1 MTKRNVLLV
10 SLLLVFGLGVMAPAA
25 LAQAPTEGYG
35 TVINVAPSLYT
46 LRPNSIGDAVGPV
59 FLNFSSGYGTIAGG
73 EVFNITYSQP
83 IVGASGISKLAGATA
98 AAEFCDDTHAT
109 GLVGTFCSAM
119 TFSASGNTLTLTNG
133 TAPIPGWTT
142 GYITIWGVRVS
153 TVGVVPGSFVTAT
166 VGAALNQSYP
176 ISFSTQGATVATPV
190 NVGLVANTSIGG
202 TVSATSTPTSILTCI
217 GTGGSETSFTVSV
230 TEQWAGA
237 WTALSD
243 ELVLAPYAP
252 TGTNLVTNGSIISIT
267 LSGIPLGVT
276 VTPLAPAN
284 DPGAGS
290 QVWGT
295 FTPTSYT
302 GAMANDT
309 VTFEFPLTSTR
320 RQEVEGADFVFDVV
334 TSGPI
339 ASNNPPLTASVT
351 LNPMTPTSKVEYPAF
366 TYPNGSLAEEPNYPL
381 AGVTFIGCQT
391 YLLYPYVTNYIGGSG
406 AGAIGNWDT
415 ALEVANTTSDPFGPG
430 DPSLYLFEGGATPQ
444 DGSCTFYVYHAG
456 TGSRAKPGEATPITF
471 TTPVVLSGGTW
482 SFMLST
488 TPAAGLLGGYAI
500 ANCNFSNAVGYAETV
515 DNAGLGDWGVI
526 GSYLPYVIP
535 NPYIVGRMWN
545 AIEGEFAITPWP
557 YFDYVSGA
565 TPNTRLRQQLRRHK

>member
-10 SLLLVFGLGVMAPAA
+10 SLLLVFGLGVMVPAA

-35 TVINVAPSLYT
+35 TIINVAPSLYT

-73 EVFNITYSQP
+73 EVFNVVLSQP
-83 IVGASGISKLAGATA
+83 IVGASGIGAFTTANGNAG
-98 AAEFCDDTHAT
+98 FCDDSNAI
-109 GLVGTFCSAM
+109 GIVGAFCSVM
-119 TFSASGNTLTLTNG
+119 TITASGNTLTLTNG
-133 TAPIPGWTT
+133 TSPVSGWTK
-142 GYITIWGVRVS
+142 GYITIWGLRVS
-153 TVGVVPGSFVTAT
+153 TVGLLPGSFITAT
-166 VGAALNQSYP
+166 VNAALNQSYP
-176 ISFSTQGATVATPV
+176 ISFSTQGATTAVPV
-190 NVGLVANTSIGG
+190 NVGEIANTISGG
-202 TVSATSTPTSILTCI
+202 TLTAASTPTTILTCI
-217 GTGGSETSFTVSV
+217 GTGGAETSFTITI

-243 ELVLAPYAP
+243 ETVLAPYAP
-252 TGTNLVTNGSIISIT
+252 TSTGLVTNGSIISIT
-267 LSGIPLGVT
+267 LSGIPLGVK
-276 VTPLAPAN
+276 VTPVAPAN
-284 DPGAGS
+284 DTGTAT
-290 QVWGT
+290 WGT

-309 VTFEFPLTSTR
+309 VTFEFPLTATV
-320 RQEVEGADFVFDVV
+320 RQEVESADFVFDVS
-334 TSGPI
+334 TSGAI

-351 LNPMTPTSKVEYPAF
+351 LNPMTPTSKAEYPAF
-366 TYPNGSLAEEPNYPL
+366 TYPTSGLAEEPNYPL
-381 AGVTFIGCQT
+381 AGVTFVGCQT
-391 YLLYPYVTNYIGGSG
+391 SLLYPYVTNYIGGSG

-415 ALEVANTTSDPFGPG
+415 ALEVANTTSDPFGGP
-430 DPSLYLFEGGATPQ
+430 DFGGATPQ
-444 DGSCTFYVYHAG
+444 DGSCSFYVYAAG
-456 TGSRAKPGEATPITF
+456 TGSRAKPAPATPITF

-535 NPYIVGRMWN
+535 NPYLEPRTYD
-545 AIEGEFAITPWP
+545 AILGEFSIWNP
-557 YFDYVSGA
+557 YGFDYVTSGVR
-565 TPNTRLRQQLRRHK
+565 TNSLKKLSKSPTVRTK